1 MSGRVRLGALA
12 VLITVGASFFAFA
25 RPAAADSNS
34 DYFVSS
40 INAIRTSRGLAPL
53 AVDGQLTS
61 VAAGWAQ
68 QMSADNTLEHNPNL
82 AGQISGWKTAGE
94 NVGTGPTIESIE
106 AAFEASPHHFENM
119 VDPAYNAI
127 GVAVAQAGNGTYWV
141 TEDFKQ
147 SSGARPAP
155 APAPARPAPPAPRP
169 VAHAAPRPATTPRPA
184 AAPRPQPA
192 AAAAVPVTTPAPA
205 TTVAPTTAPVPPV
218 PLVVL
223 GASTKR
229 APEVPVQNPFT
240 PANLTGLIALVV
252 LGASMALVVR
262 VRMTRT
268 TVAA

>member
-12 VLITVGASFFAFA
+12 VLITVGASLFAFA

-34 DYFVSS
+34 DFFISS

-82 AGQISGWKTAGE
+82 AAQISGWKTAGE
-94 NVGTGPTIESIE
+94 NVGTGPTVQSIE

-119 VDPAYNAI
+119 VDPGFNAI
-127 GVAVAQAGNGTYWV
+127 GVGVVQDGNGIYWV

-147 SSGARPAP
+147 STGAARPAP
-155 APAPARPAPPAPRP
+155 APVRPAAPAAPRP
-169 VAHAAPRPATTPRPA
+169 VAHAAPRPVSTPRP
-184 AAPRPQPA
+184 APRPQPA
-192 AAAAVPVTTPAPA
+192 AAAAVAVSTPAPA
-205 TTVAPTTAPVPPV
+205 PTVAPTTVPVAPTV

-240 PANLTGLIALVV
+240 PANVTGLIALVV

-262 VRMTRT
+262 VRTSRT
-268 TVAA
+268 PVAG